1 MLPLA
6 VSLGDP
12 AGIGPEIIVES
23 WARRHERRHDKV
35 LAPFFVTGGFGLLE
49 QAAAARD
56 IACPVLRIDDPAEA
70 VRCFGRGLPVLG
82 QEDVSY
88 RPGTPDDAG
97 AALALASLAEAV
109 RMALLGKASGVVTA
123 PVAKAQLA
131 RVGFEFPGQTEFLAA
146 ACGLGPDEVVMM
158 LAGPSLR
165 AVPVTVHCALA
176 DVPRLLDTETIAAKA
191 RIVASSLSRD
201 FGIEAPRIV
210 VCGLNPHAGEGGKFG
225 HEERD
230 IIAPAIEILRSEGI
244 AITGPHPADAL
255 FTPRARQTYEA
266 ALAMYHDQALVP
278 LKALDFDEGVNVTLG
293 LPIVRT
299 SPDHGTAF
307 DIAGK
312 GLADPG
318 AMMAALRMASAMAER
333 RALS

>member
-12 AGIGPEIIVES
+12 AGIGPETIVES
-23 WARRHERRHDKV
+23 WARRHEKG
-35 LAPFFVTGGFGLLE
+35 LAPFFVTGGPGLLE
-49 QAAAARD
+49 QASIARG
-56 IACPVLRIDDPAEA
+56 IECPILRIDDPAKA
-70 VRCFGRGLPVLG
+70 VECFDKGLPVLG
-82 QEDVSY
+82 QEDASY

-97 AALALASLAEAV
+97 AALALGSLAVAV

-165 AVPVTVHCALA
+165 AVPVTVHCALS

-191 RIVASSLSRD
+191 RIVASALSRD
-201 FGIEAPRIV
+201 FGIEAPRIA

-230 IIAPAIEILRSEGI
+230 IIAPAIEIARSEGI

-255 FTPRARQTYEA
+255 FTPRARQTYDT

-318 AMMAALRMASAMAER
+318 AMMAALRMASAMADR

>member
-146 ACGLGPDEVVMM
+146 ACGLGPDQVVMM

>member
-1 MLPLA
+1 MPPLA

-23 WARRHERRHDKV
+23 WARRHESG
-35 LAPFFVTGGFGLLE
+35 LAPFFVTGGSGVLE
-49 QAAAARD
+49 HASAARGRT
-56 IACPVLRIDDPAEA
+56 CPILRIDDPLEA
-70 VRCFGRGLPVLG
+70 VEAFDRGLPVLG
-82 QEDVSY
+82 LDDASW
-88 RPGTPDDAG
+88 RPGSPEDSG
-97 AALALASLAEAV
+97 AALALGSLAEAV

-176 DVPRLLDTETIAAKA
+176 DVPRLLDADIIAAKA
-191 RIVASSLSRD
+191 RIVASALSRD
-201 FGIEAPRIV
+201 FGIDQPRIA

-230 IIAPAIEILRSEGI
+230 IIVPAMDILRSEGI
-244 AITGPHPADAL
+244 AVTGPHPADAL
-255 FTPRARQTYEA
+255 FTPRARQTYDA

-278 LKALDFDEGVNVTLG
+278 LKTLDFDEGVNVTLG

>member
-176 DVPRLLDTETIAAKA
+176 DVPRLLDTEKIAAKA
-191 RIVASSLSRD
+191 RIVASALSRD
-201 FGIEAPRIV
+201 FGIEAPRIA
-210 VCGLNPHAGEGGKFG
+210 VCGLNPHAG
-225 HEERD
+225 
-230 IIAPAIEILRSEGI
+230 
-244 AITGPHPADAL
+244 
-255 FTPRARQTYEA
+255 
-266 ALAMYHDQALVP
+266 
-278 LKALDFDEGVNVTLG
+278 
-293 LPIVRT
+293 
-299 SPDHGTAF
+299 
-307 DIAGK
+307 
-312 GLADPG
+312 
-318 AMMAALRMASAMAER
+318 
-333 RALS
+333 